1 MILKCVNVK
10 GKEMKALVEDLNDV
24 CLKVRSLLRDAVKR
38 NLAEGILF
46 SGGVDTSVI
55 ATVASKLVPLK
66 AFTVALQ
73 GAPAPDME
81 YAMLMSRFLRLKH
94 FIYYFD
100 ESQVFETIP
109 IVVKTLRTFD
119 PMQISGSIGILIGLQ
134 LAKDNGID
142 AIMTGDG
149 CDELFAGYSSLFKL
163 EKDELDQELQRW
175 WSAMRFE
182 SVPLGNAVGVEVKLP
197 FLDPE
202 FKAFAMKLDSQ
213 YKVRVEG
220 GQKRG
225 KWIVRKAFEGMLTK
239 DVAWRPKIP
248 GAIGMGLW
256 DSLPKIFDSKIS
268 SEEFKEKT
276 RDYLERD
283 RVTIQDKAR
292 LFYYEI
298 FRSAV
303 GVPHSTDPT
312 AKTCP
317 YCNSDVLPASSS
329 FCRICGAYPI

>member
-1 MILKCVNVK
+1 LK
-10 GKEMKALVEDLNDV
+10 GI
-24 CLKVRSLLRDAVKR
+24 CLKLRSLLRDAVKR

-46 SGGVDTSVI
+46 SGGLDTSVV
-55 ATVASKLVPLK
+55 AAVASKLVPLK

-73 GAPAPDME
+73 GVPAPDVE
-81 YAMLMSRFLRLKH
+81 NATLVSSILGLKH
-94 FIYYFD
+94 FVYYFD

-109 IVVKTLRTFD
+109 LVVKTLKTFD
-119 PMQISGSIGILIGLQ
+119 PMQISGSIGILFGLK

-142 AIMTGDG
+142 AVMTGDG

-163 EKDELDQELQRW
+163 GKDELDLELQRW
-175 WSAMRFE
+175 WSTMRFE
-182 SVPLGNAVGVEVKLP
+182 SVPLGKAIGVEVKLP

-202 FKAFAMKLDSQ
+202 FKSFAMKLDSR
-213 YKVRVEG
+213 YKIRVEG

-225 KWIVRKAFEGMLTK
+225 KWIMRKAFEDILTK
-239 DVAWRPKIP
+239 EVAWRAKTP

-268 SEEFKEKT
+268 SEEFEEKK

-283 RVTIQDKAR
+283 RVTIQDKQR

-298 FRSAV
+298 FRSAI
-303 GVPHSTDPT
+303 GVPRSTDPT

-317 YCNSDVLPASSS
+317 HCNSDVSPASSS
-329 FCRICGAYPI
+329 FCRTCGAYPI